1 MRFDG
6 TKRLSSRSDLL
17 SLSLKLAVLVS
28 TPRKYLP
35 PGVPAHSTCSV
46 CRTYSIRSIE
56 KVIIMHEF
64 VDRLPRESVGMM
76 RSAVVEPADCDA
88 EAARASD
95 ASMVS
100 PGNFHQAAHAVV
112 LDDAQSTSIRCLA
125 LFSSAGIVLAQ
136 LVVLMAAYRS
146 TFNGACLTNVDCPSR
161 GTFCRPLTSQCA
173 TCRFGTASCGPNVTP
188 EDWIASLPA
197 RFQSPDMTTPDV
209 TSADFAPHCAA
220 CVDTAGHYVWA
231 STVMY
236 NHVCMMGWRD
246 WVGITLVSA
255 IIGLFVAREVGDIK
269 LCEALARS
277 RSAGSGWQL
286 SVGLISAVRIS
297 VVMSLETSVIIS
309 VFFVGGG
316 VLTVCLNAV
325 ALLFLIEIDDLLYK
339 HIVPEPA
346 KAWSCMHASVMLS
359 AADARVISCL
369 RIAYALK
376 FMICI
381 PSMVAM
387 RLRLPTE
394 VEDLSLST
402 TLWSVAI
409 PGMIVVAVLIEPLS
423 LSRSSASCHRLGV
436 CLLRFVAAMTM
447 FVVALQLI
455 G

>member
-1 MRFDG
+1 
-6 TKRLSSRSDLL
+6 
-17 SLSLKLAVLVS
+17 
-28 TPRKYLP
+28 
-35 PGVPAHSTCSV
+35 
-46 CRTYSIRSIE
+46 
-56 KVIIMHEF
+56 
-64 VDRLPRESVGMM
+64 
-76 RSAVVEPADCDA
+76 
-88 EAARASD
+88 
-95 ASMVS
+95 
-100 PGNFHQAAHAVV
+100 
-112 LDDAQSTSIRCLA
+112 
-125 LFSSAGIVLAQ
+125 
-136 LVVLMAAYRS
+136 
-146 TFNGACLTNVDCPSR
+146 
-161 GTFCRPLTSQCA
+161 
-173 TCRFGTASCGPNVTP
+173 
-188 EDWIASLPA
+188 
-197 RFQSPDMTTPDV
+197 
-209 TSADFAPHCAA
+209 
-220 CVDTAGHYVWA
+220 
-231 STVMY
+231 
-236 NHVCMMGWRD
+236 MMGWRD